1 MASGTSSD
9 ERGGSTEP
17 TDPPQPTGLGIYTSG
32 IRLYNAKVIP
42 KLITWMSFY
51 YPSLFSDTKIEILQP
66 VPPKSP
72 MLHGVLIGQV
82 AKMDLKLT
90 CNY

>member
-1 MASGTSSD
+1 
-9 ERGGSTEP
+9 
-17 TDPPQPTGLGIYTSG
+17 
-32 IRLYNAKVIP
+32 
-42 KLITWMSFY
+42 MSFY

-82 AKMDLKLT
+82 AKTLDKKVEFSVVDFVHEISCYDSILFCTL
-90 CNY
+90 NHISILQARGG

>member
-1 MASGTSSD
+1 MSHKHKFTLFVV
-9 ERGGSTEP
+9 P
-17 TDPPQPTGLGIYTSG
+17 GIYTSG
-32 IRLYNAKVIP
+32 IRLYNAKVMP